1 MAGKGNPKFGARIPQ
16 DWVNEF
22 EALAKA
28 SGRTPADLAREA
40 FAAYLGKP
48 AGSSAGSEVEQL
60 NYRLSA
66 LEAKVE
72 RFYLTGEL
80 NLILERLQAVEQA
93 IASSPKPLPNSDMAR
108 IAPIQSTLLSRGN
121 ESPQP
126 GAVGNQIQATSF
138 PSSIDDDDIYDE
150 PDEILY
156 DFLYPAPPPS
166 PPTTPPEPTQ
176 DE

>member
-1 MAGKGNPKFGARIPQ
+1 
-16 DWVNEF
+16 
-22 EALAKA
+22 
-28 SGRTPADLAREA
+28 
-40 FAAYLGKP
+40 
-48 AGSSAGSEVEQL
+48 
-60 NYRLSA
+60 
-66 LEAKVE
+66 
-72 RFYLTGEL
+72 
-80 NLILERLQAVEQA
+80 
-93 IASSPKPLPNSDMAR
+93 MAR

-138 PSSIDDDDIYDE
+138 PSLIDDDDIYDE